1 MESHHNPLETLLC
14 KPLAL
19 THHSYSVYYFHFTYA
34 TIAQDEQ
41 LYGLTHAIWSGWS
54 ETRKQFCRFVT
65 KHCNKI
71 TEASGNF
78 LKGEKIIT
86 PHKLRKDMLHCIH
99 AGHFGTEKN
108 KHQTRAI
115 IFWHGLSRQIAE
127 TIMKCDICQ
136 THHNSNQ
143 KEPLLLQ
150 AVPENQWQT
159 VATDLFHW
167 KSENYIVICDYLT
180 RYF

>member
-1 MESHHNPLETLLC
+1 MASRMPGWPKTR
-14 KPLAL
+14 KKFYPLA
-19 THHSYSVYYFHFTYA
+19 
-34 TIAQDEQ
+34 
-41 LYGLTHAIWSGWS
+41 
-54 ETRKQFCRFVT
+54 
-65 KHCNKI
+65 N
-71 TEASGNF
+71 GNF
-78 LKGEKIIT
+78 LKGGKIIT
-86 PHKLRKDMLHCIH
+86 PHKFRKDMLHCIH

-127 TIMKCDICQ
+127 IIMKCDICQ

-150 AVPENQWQT
+150 AVPENPWQT

-167 KSENYIVICDYLT
+167 KSEKYIVICDYLT
-180 RYF
+180 RYFENEFLCSISTAQATALKISSGLQIHGVFSTSPQVLTTPRVMA